1 MFCTLDLPGGMPLGP
16 PPYGESVE
24 VTGFFFKTWQYPTA
38 LSEGEKAANPGSSQA
53 LQTAPLLI
61 GAGAALDS
69 RPRAA
74 KKTSTGAAVGGL
86 LATSHDRG
94 LPVTMAFSTIRPGIF
109 PAGDCPV
116 SDTGR
121 SLLPRGTIVLKV
133 AGKTLGLSL
142 HHRHSVPS
150 GRRDLLQESAMKRA
164 KITIIGA
171 GNVGATTA
179 HWCAAAELGDVVL
192 LDIPQTENMP
202 KGKALDLFQAG
213 PIMDFD
219 ARITGTTNY
228 DDTAGSD
235 VVVITAGI
243 PRKPGMSR
251 DDLLNTNARIV
262 AAVSEEIRQS
272 SPEAIVIVVSNP
284 LDAMVQRAWQV
295 TGFPPQRVLGQA
307 GVLDT
312 ARFRAFLAMELNV
325 SVEDV
330 SAMLLGG
337 HGDTMVPLASCASV
351 GGIPVTQ
358 PDCPGAAGADHS
370 ADPRRR
376 RRDRFLAED
385 RQRLLRPGRRHR
397 ADGRGDRPR
406 QEAPDPLRRLLRQG
420 VRRGR
425 VLCRRAGGPGDGG
438 RGADHRIAT
447 LGERAGRFSEERRRR
462 QGPRG
467 DDGPAGGVRT
477 CLHPARMVLRYF
489 RPNMSTCSA

>member
-1 MFCTLDLPGGMPLGP
+1 
-16 PPYGESVE
+16 
-24 VTGFFFKTWQYPTA
+24 
-38 LSEGEKAANPGSSQA
+38 
-53 LQTAPLLI
+53 
-61 GAGAALDS
+61 
-69 RPRAA
+69 
-74 KKTSTGAAVGGL
+74 
-86 LATSHDRG
+86 
-94 LPVTMAFSTIRPGIF
+94 
-109 PAGDCPV
+109 
-116 SDTGR
+116 
-121 SLLPRGTIVLKV
+121 
-133 AGKTLGLSL
+133 
-142 HHRHSVPS
+142 
-150 GRRDLLQESAMKRA
+150 MKRA
-164 KITIIGA
+164 KITIVGA

-219 ARITGTTNY
+219 AHITGTTKY

-262 AAVSEEIRQS
+262 AAVSEDIRQS

-312 ARFRAFLAMELNV
+312 ARFRAFVAMELNV

-351 GGIPVTQ
+351 GGIPVTNLIAPERLEQ
-358 PDCPGAAGADHS
+358 IIQRTRDGGAEIVSLLKTGSAYYAPAAASAQMVEAIVRDKKRLIPCAAYCNKEYGVGGFYVGVPVILGAAGV
-370 ADPRRR
+370 
-376 RRDRFLAED
+376 E
-385 RQRLLRPGRRHR
+385 
-397 ADGRGDRPR
+397 
-406 QEAPDPLRRLLRQG
+406 
-420 VRRGR
+420 
-425 VLCRRAGGPGDGG
+425 
-438 RGADHRIAT
+438 RIIE
-447 LGERAGRFSEERRRR
+447 LQLSESERAAFQKSVDAVKGLVE
-462 QGPRG
+462 
-467 DDGPAGGVRT
+467 T
-477 CLHPARMVLRYF
+477 MARA
-489 RPNMSTCSA
+489 TE